1 MTTSS
6 AEGINKASISAILG
20 SREASTVKLLVKQ
33 KLNKNKAS
41 KMANEFDIFN
51 VSVGDLDTGEQQKTG
66 SNLYAPKPDQGQD
79 GTYSSLIRFLPN
91 IENARK
97 PYVRKYVYW
106 LEDSEG
112 KGFFVDSP
120 STVGEK
126 CPVQDTFFKLRN
138 SDSAVDKKMS
148 ENLKRKEVYYAL
160 VQIVKDPQ
168 NTALEGQIK
177 VFKFGWKIK
186 EKIDAELNPKFD
198 EPVQVFDPFE
208 GKNFELNISKKAG
221 YANYDGSK
229 FQNKTSAMILNGK
242 AVKEDDASKKAI
254 VEYLKT
260 APKLTDWD
268 YTAWTDDERSK
279 VMGILASYSSPGSSI
294 DRVATQRPA
303 APSAPKA
310 TSKAAPAAVAEEESY
325 ETSTASAES
334 SEDNLDDFL
343 NGLDI

>member
-1 MTTSS
+1 
-6 AEGINKASISAILG
+6 
-20 SREASTVKLLVKQ
+20 
-33 KLNKNKAS
+33 
-41 KMANEFDIFN
+41 MANEFDIFN
-51 VSVGDLDTGEQQKTG
+51 VSVSDLDTGEPQKTG
-66 SNLYAPKPDQGQD
+66 TNLYAPKPDQGQD

-97 PYVRKYVYW
+97 PYIRKYVYW

-112 KGFFVDSP
+112 KGFYVDSP

-126 CPVQDTFFKLRN
+126 CPVQDMFFKLRN

-177 VFKFGWKIK
+177 IFKFGWKIK

-229 FQNKTSAMILNGK
+229 FQNKTSAMVLEGK
-242 AVKEDDASKKAI
+242 PVSEDSESKKAI
-254 VEYLKT
+254 VSYLKT
-260 APKLTDWD
+260 APSLAGWD
-268 YTAWTDDERSK
+268 YTPWSDEDRSR
-279 VMGILASYSSPGSSI
+279 VMGVLAGYSSPGSSI
-294 DRVATQRPA
+294 DRVATQRPEVN
-303 APSAPKA
+303 SSTKPKA
-310 TSKAAPAAVAEEESY
+310 GKSAVAEKEVN
-325 ETSTASAES
+325 ETAAKDAPAED

>member
-1 MTTSS
+1 
-6 AEGINKASISAILG
+6 
-20 SREASTVKLLVKQ
+20 
-33 KLNKNKAS
+33 
-41 KMANEFDIFN
+41 MANEFDIFN
-51 VSVGDLDTGEQQKTG
+51 VSVTDLDTGDQQKTG
-66 SNLYAPKPDQGQD
+66 SNLYAPKPEQGQD

-97 PYVRKYVYW
+97 PYIRKYVYW

-112 KGFFVDSP
+112 KGFYVDSP

-126 CPVQDTFFKLRN
+126 CPVQDMFFKLRN
-138 SDSAVDKKMS
+138 SESAVDKKMS
-148 ENLKRKEVYYAL
+148 DNLKRKEVYYAL

-168 NTALEGQIK
+168 NPALEGQIK

-221 YANYDGSK
+221 YANYDASK
-229 FQNKTSAMILNGK
+229 FQNKTSAMVLEGK

-260 APKLTDWD
+260 APKLADWD
-268 YTAWTDDERSK
+268 YTAWNDDERSK
-279 VMGILASYSSPGSSI
+279 VMNVLATYSSPGSSI
-294 DRVATQRPA
+294 ERVSSSKPA
-303 APSAPKA
+303 A
-310 TSKAAPAAVAEEESY
+310 SKPAAKKQEPV
-325 ETSTASAES
+325 ASAES
-334 SEDNLDDFL
+334 DEEPALETASNESADDNLDDFL